1 MWTLDGRVEHI
12 KHKVRKNSHIYLDLY
27 CLTETRLVCYC
38 VGILLSYLAS

>member
-12 KHKVRKNSHIYLDLY
+12 KPKVRKNSHIYLDLY
-27 CLTETRLVCYC
+27 CLAETRLVCYC